1 VANPGAIATR
11 CETSFPTGAP
21 QRCGG
26 KSTGLTLSVVAPDG
40 RLTDG
45 LKVGAGARK
54 VSVLLGLA
62 QVEFR
67 PPWAPPISMPI
78 LLPSTACLPSV
89 LRRIALSTK
98 TSDSGNGVPC
108 NRNTGQTTNPRAH
121 RTASCKHSIGR
132 YYLSRSFIAN
142 DALKIIT
149 KACQDLAKRPYYW
162 LSITIQIIRNIKS

>member
-1 VANPGAIATR
+1 MANPGAIATR
-11 CETSFPTGAP
+11 CETSFPSGAP
-21 QRCGG
+21 QRCRG

-54 VSVLLGLA
+54 VSVLLALA

-67 PPWAPPISMPI
+67 PSWAHPISMPI
-78 LLPSTACLPSV
+78 LLPSTARLPSV

-98 TSDSGNGVPC
+98 TSDTGNGVL
-108 NRNTGQTTNPRAH
+108 NDRNTRQTTTFHAN
-121 RTASCKHSIGR
+121 RTGSCKHSIGR
-132 YYLSRSFIAN
+132 YHLRMIFTDN

-149 KACQDLAKRPYYW
+149 QD
-162 LSITIQIIRNIKS
+162 S

>member
-1 VANPGAIATR
+1 MANPGAIATR
-11 CETSFPTGAP
+11 CETSFPAGAP
-21 QRCGG
+21 QRCRG

-54 VSVLLGLA
+54 VSVLLALA

-67 PPWAPPISMPI
+67 PSWAPPISMPI
-78 LLPSTACLPSV
+78 LLPSTARLPSV

-98 TSDSGNGVPC
+98 TSDSGNGVL
-108 NRNTGQTTNPRAH
+108 NDRNTGTTTTPRAH
-121 RTASCKHSIGR
+121 RTGSCKHSIGR
-132 YYLSRSFIAN
+132 YYLRRIFTAN

-149 KACQDLAKRPYYW
+149 KAC
-162 LSITIQIIRNIKS
+162 

>member
-1 VANPGAIATR
+1 MVANPGAIATR
-11 CETSFPTGAP
+11 CETSFPAGAP
-21 QRCGG
+21 QRCRG

-54 VSVLLGLA
+54 VSVLLALA

-67 PPWAPPISMPI
+67 PSWAPPISMPI
-78 LLPSTACLPSV
+78 LLPSAARLPSV

-98 TSDSGNGVPC
+98 TSDSGNGVL
-108 NRNTGQTTNPRAH
+108 NDRNTGQTTTLHAH
-121 RTASCKHSIGR
+121 RTGSCKHSTGR
-132 YYLSRSFIAN
+132 YYLRRIFTAN

-149 KACQDLAKRPYYW
+149 KAC
-162 LSITIQIIRNIKS
+162 

>member
-1 VANPGAIATR
+1 MVANPGAIATR
-11 CETSFPTGAP
+11 CETSFPAGAP
-21 QRCGG
+21 QRCRG

-54 VSVLLGLA
+54 VSVLLALA

-67 PPWAPPISMPI
+67 PSWAPPISMPI
-78 LLPSTACLPSV
+78 LLPNTARLPSV

-98 TSDSGNGVPC
+98 TSDSGNGVL
-108 NRNTGQTTNPRAH
+108 NDRNTGQTTTPRAH
-121 RTASCKHSIGR
+121 RTGSCKHSIGR
-132 YYLSRSFIAN
+132 YYLRRIFTAN

-149 KACQDLAKRPYYW
+149 KAC
-162 LSITIQIIRNIKS
+162 